1 MVEKDFILGY
11 AVHLLTDL
19 FNNVHVWS
27 PLRSGGLVDTSQG
40 MESVYH
46 RESVRM
52 NTYLTCQMT
61 ERDGIREALE
71 KAEPLSIPGII
82 GIPEIVK
89 MRQHDLA
96 FMCEPKEAP
105 DIQMNQYCTLEKTE
119 WLIREASDYAA
130 GVLGL

>member
-1 MVEKDFILGY
+1 MDTVKVGRAGGY
-11 AVHLLTDL
+11 Q
-19 FNNVHVWS
+19 
-27 PLRSGGLVDTSQG
+27 PG

-89 MRQHDLA
+89 N
-96 FMCEPKEAP
+96 EAA
-105 DIQMNQYCTLEKTE
+105 
-119 WLIREASDYAA
+119 RF
-130 GVLGL
+130 GVYV